1 MMWRQ
6 AVWRRRYIMER
17 VEIWYLT
24 DTKTGEALSQSI
36 RYLGLSVNLVKG
48 ADFSNADILGGNLNV
63 FIIDLAERDLPGIM
77 SVVRDDP
84 RLKGFLKF
92 IILKKTLVRQAL
104 TLAASMLQVEFITR
118 PVDKREFILLLEKS
132 ILVERYREMMHSV
145 SRDVEERIETF
156 ESLMNINRKD
166 LFVTEK
172 ERDAFQRIIEHEK
185 HLVAEQS
192 RLNRAIREFTS
203 LRQMEIFN
211 MKDRIKAEEMLA
223 DLRRKELMDANSVI
237 RAQESLID
245 FSSRELHEAN
255 RIISAA
261 ESVVELGRQEA
272 ISLREELAVATRR
285 NGEVS
290 EENVR
295 LKREIES
302 LRGNGNR

>member
-1 MMWRQ
+1 MWQLTVWERQ
-6 AVWRRRYIMER
+6 HIMER

-24 DTKTGEALSQSI
+24 DSKAGEALSQSI
-36 RYLGLSVNLVKG
+36 RYLGLSMNLVTGDSFAK
-48 ADFSNADILGGNLNV
+48 AEILSANLNI
-63 FIIDLAERDLPGIM
+63 FIIDLSGRDLPGIM
-77 SVVRDDP
+77 SVVRDDQ
-84 RLKGFLKF
+84 RLQGFLKF
-92 IILKKTLVRQAL
+92 VILKKSLIREAL
-104 TLAASMLQVEFITR
+104 SLAANMLHVEFISR

-145 SRDVEERIETF
+145 SRDVEDRIETF

-166 LFVTEK
+166 FFVTDK

-185 HLVAEQS
+185 HLVSEQS

-223 DLRRKELMDANSVI
+223 DLRRSELMDANSVI

-255 RIISAA
+255 RIINAA
-261 ESVVELGRQEA
+261 ETVVELGRQEA
-272 ISLREELAVATRR
+272 ITLREELADAIKR
-285 NGEVS
+285 NGELT
-290 EENVR
+290 EEIGR
-295 LKREIES
+295 MKKELES
-302 LRGNGNR
+302 LRGKGHR